1 VVNDGS
7 LNYWMV
13 NGGSENFLVVMV
25 VVVVHG
31 IVG

>member
-13 NGGSENFLVVMV
+13 NGGSENFLVVV
-25 VVVVHG
+25 VVVYG

>member
-13 NGGSENFLVVMV
+13 NGGFENFLVVV

>member
-13 NGGSENFLVVMV
+13 NGGFENFLVVVV